1 MAFTPPNCVL
11 EIMDKIHKDEELTEG
26 ESKLLSAY
34 SKSLKSSNVGSS
46 GIFYFLGGF
55 VSSYFIGN
63 SKNDK

>member
-34 SKSLKSSNVGSS
+34 AKSLKSSNNGGG
-46 GIFYFLGGF
+46 GIFSFLGGF
-55 VSSYFIGN
+55 SSGYFIRN
-63 SKNDK
+63 SKNDE